1 MDETNMSQAELSKLT
16 GIGETSI
23 SQYVSEK

>member
-1 MDETNMSQAELSKLT
+1 MSQAELSKLT